1 MRMRIIFRTSRM
13 RIHLLQQAEQPRT
26 VSKHGGDGLQQ
37 QLQLSQARVFMITA
51 EENLQ
56 RMMNQR
62 MNQSRNKVQ
71 KVN

>member
-1 MRMRIIFRTSRM
+1 M
-13 RIHLLQQAEQPRT
+13 QQAQQPRT
-26 VSKHGGDGLQQ
+26 VSKHGGGGLQQ
-37 QLQLSQARVFMITA
+37 QLQLSQERVFMTTA

-56 RMMNQR
+56 RMMSQM